1 MAVVVEGEELL
12 AVELPL
18 AAQGLQVLL
27 DKVMLAVVTADL
39 PQDRTR
45 LVVVAEP
52 AVLVIMLPEAL
63 PAEQA
68 ELD

>member
-27 DKVMLAVVTADL
+27 DKVMLAVLVALVDTAAAWVA
-39 PQDRTR
+39 
-45 LVVVAEP
+45 LVSLSWTSTTD
-52 AVLVIMLPEAL
+52 AVRYH
-63 PAEQA
+63 
-68 ELD
+68 